1 TGKVQ
6 PARNRSPGTMTQ
18 NLDVIEAASFDP
30 SRKSACKTAKDGGFS
45 VRTVCIGNKLDR
57 HYFFPVFRIFAHV
70 FGRYVQNLCRS
81 FFRQDYDIRFR
92 DEPRCFYS
100 RKSARPTAESGW

>member
-1 TGKVQ
+1 G
-6 PARNRSPGTMTQ
+6 RMRRDW
-18 NLDVIEAASFDP
+18 DVIGGGCFDP
-30 SRKSACKTAKDGGFS
+30 VRKREWKTAKDGGFS

-81 FFRQDYDIRFR
+81 LFRQDYDIRFR